1 MTTKQFGKYDT
12 VLCADSV
19 EFCPTAGFRDICVC
33 STYNLNAS
41 SKEKTGDTQFYSI
54 SKKSL
59 RQDHIEN
66 EGSQTPEILCD
77 VKLASDKLN
86 FAGILDA
93 KWGLIQDKPV
103 LGVGTSSGELGFLE
117 PKREAGAQDISVRT
131 LGTYNVIPSGIVLS
145 LDWSPTK
152 DLILGT
158 NTDGTVAV
166 FDTGSVGNEEIS
178 TVSKWK
184 AHDLFGAET
193 EVWIGVFNKWS
204 PNILYTGADDGKM
217 KGWDIRDPNQ
227 ISGGKPF
234 FTNLETN
241 GSGVCSMQCSPFQQN
256 ILASGG
262 YDGKVRIWDTRAMRN
277 GSLREFDVGGGVWR
291 LKWNPKHSTL
301 LAAAAMRGGVHVIDV
316 TATTEEEERLLGE
329 EIKMV
334 NMGGLEY
341 YNGHSSESLAYGV
354 DWSHHEDWN
363 GELIGSCSF
372 YDHSLHFWKHQRM
385 KDSEYIAST
394 SSLVKSGEDT
404 MNQELP
410 NENDD
415 VKDGS
420 SAKTNVQQNGPT
432 IAGTVAS
439 VFLTAATVIAA
450 TTVPKSFAEA
460 AAAEAQINAEED
472 EKDAIVSA
480 EVNLEIEEK
489 SSEDEACTDDGE
501 GEDLAIRGLLVP
513 LFVDDDSDS
522 SSSDE
527 DEDMEGLQ

>member
-363 GELIGSCSF
+363 GELIGS
-372 YDHSLHFWKHQRM
+372 Y
-385 KDSEYIAST
+385 
-394 SSLVKSGEDT
+394 
-404 MNQELP
+404 
-410 NENDD
+410 
-415 VKDGS
+415 GS

-489 SSEDEACTDDGE
+489 SSEDEAGTEDGE
-501 GEDLAIRGLLVP
+501 GEDLASRGLLVP
-513 LFVDDDSDS
+513 LFVDGDSGPSGSEGDGGG
-522 SSSDE
+522 
-527 DEDMEGLQ
+527 EGLR